1 LIGKSDLKITLSQL
15 EAFFWVSQLGSVHL
29 AARQLNLAQPTV
41 SLRIRDLETA
51 LGKELFERTGRGIRP
66 SESGQKLLVHAS
78 RVLDDVAQIRHEAG
92 TLEVSGVLR
101 FGVAE
106 GFAVVCLA
114 PLLNLLQSEHPALRL
129 ELVIATSSSL
139 EKDLLAHRLDLAV
152 LVNPVGATGLQLQPL
167 GTQATVWA
175 ASPSWG
181 LGLKIRPSDLRH
193 LPIVTN
199 PPPSA
204 MYRQINDWFATSGM
218 GPARLDICTSVV
230 LVAHL
235 VASGVAIGLLPL
247 KMIEAEIAMGKIDVL
262 TSSPPVEDGRVYAAF
277 WEGGMSPAV
286 GAVLRSL
293 HVVLSRIDYLAATAT

>member
-1 LIGKSDLKITLSQL
+1 LIGKFNVKITLSQL

-29 AARQLNLAQPTV
+29 AARQLNLAQPTI
-41 SLRIRDLETA
+41 SLRIRDLEAA

-66 SESGQKLLVHAS
+66 SEAGQKMITYAS
-78 RVLDDVAQIRHEAG
+78 RVLDDIAQIRQQAG
-92 TLEVSGVLR
+92 TSEVSGVLR

-114 PLLNLLQSEHPALRL
+114 PLLNLLQREHPALRL

-152 LVNPVGATGLQLQPL
+152 LVNPIGAGGLQLQPL
-167 GTQATVWA
+167 GTQPTVWA
-175 ASPSWG
+175 ASPTWH
-181 LGLKIRPSDLRH
+181 LGSKIRPSDVRH

-247 KMIEAEIAMGKIDVL
+247 KMIEADIAAGRIDVL
-262 TSSPPVEDGRVYAAF
+262 ASNPPVDDGRVYAAY
-277 WEGGMSPAV
+277 WDGGLSPAV
-286 GAVLRSL
+286 SAVLRSL
-293 HVVLSRIDYLAATAT
+293 RAVLSRMDYLAVTAM

>member
-1 LIGKSDLKITLSQL
+1 LIGKLNVKLTLSQL
-15 EAFFWVSQLGSVHL
+15 EAFYWVSQLGSVHL
-29 AARQLNLAQPTV
+29 AARQLNLAQPTI
-41 SLRIRDLETA
+41 SLRIRDLEAA
-51 LGKELFERTGRGIRP
+51 LGQELFERTGRGIRP

-78 RVLDDVAQIRHEAG
+78 RVLDDVAQIRHQAG
-92 TLEVSGVLR
+92 TSEVSGILR
-101 FGVAE
+101 VGVAE

-114 PLLNLLQSEHPALRL
+114 PLLNLLQREYPALRL

-152 LVNPVGATGLQLQPL
+152 LVNPIGAAGLHLQPL

-175 ASPSWG
+175 ASPSWKIG
-181 LGLKIRPSDLRH
+181 PKIRPSDVRH

-247 KMIEAEIAMGKIDVL
+247 KMIEAEVAAGRIDVL
-262 TSSPPVEDGRVYAAF
+262 ASNPPVDDGRVYAAY
-277 WEGGMSPAV
+277 WDGGLSPAV
-286 GAVLRSL
+286 GAVLQSL
-293 HVVLSRIDYLAATAT
+293 KAVLSRINYLSSTGI